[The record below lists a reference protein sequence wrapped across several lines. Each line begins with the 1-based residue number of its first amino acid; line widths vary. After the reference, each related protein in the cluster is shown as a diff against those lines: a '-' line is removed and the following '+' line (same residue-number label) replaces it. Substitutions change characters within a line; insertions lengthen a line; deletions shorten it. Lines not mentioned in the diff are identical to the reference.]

1 MRLSSRD
8 SDVMNIDTNV
18 YANRAAFKNYSN
30 AMDDE
35 PYIVAEIDTS
45 KYPAT
50 FALGDNS
57 STAEISDFPDLDYNG
72 PLMEGMFYS
81 YFVRF
86 FSPSTLVKSIITVHI
101 LMLILYVGGSYQEKY
116 SGQTV

>member
-8 SDVMNIDTNV
+8 SDVINTDTNA
-18 YANRAAFKNYSN
+18 YPDRAAFKNFSN

-35 PYIVAEIDTS
+35 PYVVAEIDFS
-45 KYPAT
+45 NYPAT

-57 STAEISDFPDLDYNG
+57 STGDISDFPDRDYNG
-72 PLMEGMFYS
+72 PLMEGRAYS

-86 FSPSTLVKSIITVHI
+86 FSPSTPV
-101 LMLILYVGGSYQEKY
+101 
-116 SGQTV
+116 